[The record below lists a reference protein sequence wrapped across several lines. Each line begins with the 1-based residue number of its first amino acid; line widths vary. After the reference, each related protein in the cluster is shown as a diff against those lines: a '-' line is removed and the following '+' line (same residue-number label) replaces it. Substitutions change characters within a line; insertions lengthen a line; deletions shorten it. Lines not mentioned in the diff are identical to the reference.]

1 MSHEEGGTLKEWP
14 SDLLKKGITSVTW
27 REKTFDTTMLG
38 QRLVFYPPDGLE
50 LLKDQIDFV
59 TVRLS

>member
-1 MSHEEGGTLKEWP
+1 MSHGEGGTIREWP
-14 SDLLKKGITSVTW
+14 SDLLKKGVTSVTW
-27 REKTFDTTMLG
+27 REKTFDTTMKG

-59 TVRLS
+59 SAKLS